1 MALTVEF
8 QELLLDTSI
17 KHPRDLILREVSQ
30 KVYEEAYEFLTKK
43 YGGAMGR
50 TNLMLNGHLI
60 TPKIEQAMATRER
73 VVADQ
78 NIAKQLEQKP

>member
-30 KVYEEAYEFLTKK
+30 KLYEEAYEFLSKK

-50 TNLMLNGHLI
+50 TNLLLNGHLI
-60 TPKIEQAMATRER
+60 TPKIEQAMATHER
-73 VVADQ
+73 IVADQ
-78 NIAKQLEQKP
+78 NITRRIEKKP